1 MPFLLF
7 DSSRCQGKGKPCPHC
22 LALVGTRGYPPHA
35 SRKGGEVFH
44 NLKAIRDGGNLFL
57 YWTIRSP
64 PPHASQGM
72 RLLSP
77 PPALGRSKGAGGV
90 PLLLAKHGGRMRIP
104 KGCAHPWCE
113 AWMRFGGGAG
123 LIKFRIKG
131 ILKQD
136 KVYTI
141 AIAHPSPKG

>member
-1 MPFLLF
+1 MPSHKGMPFLLF

-77 PPALGRSKGAGGV
+77 PPCFGQEQRGRRGS
-90 PLLLAKHGGRMRIP
+90 PP
-104 KGCAHPWCE
+104 PCE
-113 AWMRFGGGAG
+113 AWRTHE
-123 LIKFRIKG
+123 
-131 ILKQD
+131 D
-136 KVYTI
+136 
-141 AIAHPSPKG
+141 PKGVCSPLVRSMDALWGRINKISN

>member
-1 MPFLLF
+1 MLRAKGEK
-7 DSSRCQGKGKPCPHC
+7 SSTISKPLGMVATYSSIGQLGLPHPM
-22 LALVGTRGYPPHA
+22 LRRGCGSYP
-35 SRKGGEVFH
+35 
-44 NLKAIRDGGNLFL
+44 
-57 YWTIRSP
+57 
-64 PPHASQGM
+64 
-72 RLLSP
+72 P

-113 AWMRFGGGAG
+113 AWMRFGAG

>member
-1 MPFLLF
+1 MPSHKGMPFLLF

-64 PPHASQGM
+64 PHAKAGDAA
-72 RLLSP
+72 P
-77 PPALGRSKGAGGV
+77 IPPALAGAKGQEGCRS
-90 PLLLAKHGGRMRIP
+90 MRIP

-113 AWMRFGGGAG
+113 AWMRKGAG

-141 AIAHPSPKG
+141 AIAPSSVLAHF